1 MTETF
6 AELFESSVKD
16 AEMRPGMIILGEVIE
31 IGKETVIV
39 SAGLKSEAEIPLWQ
53 FKDMK
58 GELSIQVGEEVEVE
72 IEALEDGHGRTRLSR
87 EKACR
92 ARAWEEIEAA
102 FAEQTIVEGVITAR
116 IKGGFTVSVKG
127 IRAFLPGSLY
137 GIRAVT
143 EADEEFQF
151 EKGPLEFKVIK
162 MDRARN
168 NVVVSRRAALEKEL
182 NEQREALLSTL
193 EEGQVVEGMVKNL
206 TDYGVFVNL
215 GGIDGL
221 LHITDLAWRRVKHP
235 SDVVSVGE
243 TLSVKV
249 LKFERDKSRISL
261 GLKQLTEDP
270 WLNVQRRYKVGSRVI
285 GVVTSA
291 VDYGIFVELE
301 EGVRG
306 LAHVSQLDWTS
317 RNVHPP
323 QVYNVGDEVEV
334 MVLEVDVVRHRI
346 SLGVKQCLPN
356 PWTEFA
362 AAHKPGDHIVG
373 EIKSVTDFGIF
384 VSLENNID
392 GLVHINDLDWYK
404 DGEEVIQQ
412 YSKGEEVEVVVLA
425 IDAGRERISIGI
437 KQVSGDPYLEFVGI
451 HSKGSVVDGVV
462 ASIDKKGVHVRLGD
476 GVTGIIR
483 PSELSKDSSEQFAEG
498 SEVTAKIMSIERK
511 SRKIFLSVKV
521 LEVERER
528 QEIEV
533 YSKESDVPMRTSL
546 ATEIEENQIKEKIR
560 SES

>member
-362 AAHKPGDHIVG
+362 ASHKPGDHIVG

-392 GLVHINDLDWYK
+392 GLVHINDLDWHK

-425 IDAGRERISIGI
+425 VDAGRERISIGI
-437 KQVSGDPYLEFVGI
+437 KQVSGDPYLEFIGI